1 MLASPNSTAPTARF
15 MAGDRAFQHLHG
27 DPIAD
32 RLAPPDFSFVPT
44 AERLVIV
51 LRRLVR
57 DMDSVITL
65 DDFAKEPETADLTLT
80 EITAHIGQA
89 KGMFEAERMAADIAR
104 RREMRL
110 SVAQQI
116 VLGLLPD
123 AGMVHAALRKA
134 GFSIEEEAELWPEL
148 IARAADQWDHNL
160 GPAQKATA

>member
-1 MLASPNSTAPTARF
+1 MLASDISAPPAARF
-15 MAGDRAFQHLHG
+15 LAGDRAFQHLHG
-27 DPIAD
+27 DTFAD
-32 RLAPPDFSFVPT
+32 RLAPPDFSFLPT

-65 DDFAKEPETADLTLT
+65 DDFAKEPETADLSLT

-89 KGMFEAERMAADIAR
+89 KGMFEAERMAAEAAR

-116 VLGLLPD
+116 IMGLLPD

-148 IARAADQWDHNL
+148 IARSADQWDHNL
-160 GPAQKATA
+160 APTQKAAA